1 MYVGKEEAAEEIL
14 NRPLEKIL
22 PDKTTLNILMRSKVD
37 KKPFEHVP
45 RVVVIPPQSPPQP

>member
-45 RVVVIPPQSPPQP
+45 RVVVIPP